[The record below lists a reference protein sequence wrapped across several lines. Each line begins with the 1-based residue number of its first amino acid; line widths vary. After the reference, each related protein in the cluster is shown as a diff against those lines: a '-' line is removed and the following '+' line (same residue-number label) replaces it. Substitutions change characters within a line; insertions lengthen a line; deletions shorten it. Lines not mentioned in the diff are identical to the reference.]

1 MKKMLKDKMNKQE
14 SKYFNTARRMD
25 DALISILQR
34 KDFEYIT
41 VREICVEAGVNRST
55 FYLHYDNTVDLLTE
69 ATAYINEEFQKSFAI
84 KSFNIE
90 GRSTDELYLITD
102 EWLVPYLNFI
112 KENRRIFSVIHK
124 RTSLFNVDKT
134 YNFFF
139 ANVFSPILKKF
150 GVDEGKHEYI
160 MTYYRHGLI
169 AIILKWIDGNC
180 LDPVEKIVEILK
192 ECIRTPNNECK

>member
-1 MKKMLKDKMNKQE
+1 MNKQE

-84 KSFNIE
+84 KSFKVE
-90 GRSTDELYLITD
+90 ERSIDELYLITD
-102 EWLVPYLNFI
+102 DWLVPYLNFI
-112 KENRRIFSVIHK
+112 KDNRRIFSVIHK

-139 ANVFSPILKKF
+139 SKVFSPILKKF
-150 GVDEGKHEYI
+150 GVDEDKHEYI

-169 AIILKWIDGNC
+169 AIILKWIDGDCN
-180 LDPVEKIVEILK
+180 DSVEKIVEILK
-192 ECIRTPNNECK
+192 ECIRTPNNE